1 MYFLIIR
8 KSSQIGACQFLFS
21 APDFPRK
28 FKQAYAFK
36 LAEGSKLYLK
46 KKKKKKRETN
56 KNKQHKSF
64 WIFFTL
70 FSKPLPW

>member
-36 LAEGSKLYLK
+36 QAEGSILYFFFK
-46 KKKKKKRETN
+46 MTN
-56 KNKQHKSF
+56 PF
-64 WIFFTL
+64 RYFFYSILQTSVL
-70 FSKPLPW
+70 VGDFSV